1 MGENAVLGVLL
12 VGALGLAAGCGSV
25 EARSAAPVRPP
36 SVRGTDRFTVVG
48 TGDFLLH
55 SVLIEQAAAD
65 SRKGGGYDFMPM
77 LAQLK
82 PVIGQ
87 ADLAVCHIETPL
99 GSRSGPFSGYPV
111 FDSPPQIVKAI
122 RRLGYDTC
130 STASNH
136 AIDQGE
142 RGVRRTLDALDRAG
156 IGHAGT
162 ARSRREAER
171 IDLRDVKGVKV
182 AHFAYTYGTNG
193 IPKPSGAPWLVN
205 DTLKPA
211 RILADAARAKS
222 AGAEVVVVSL
232 HWGEEYRHGPTGEQR
247 RLARRLLH
255 SDDIDL
261 ILGDHVHVVQPFE
274 RINGKWVAYGM
285 GNQVANPSANIGAT
299 HEGLVARFTFS
310 RDVRGRWRAR
320 PSFVPTFVRPGPP
333 IRLRTLTAN
342 SSAQGVVDD
351 TKRVVRSLGYDVPI
365 APDDVIRPP
374 SAGPQALRNGEPS
387 QVTSLSK
394 R

>member
-1 MGENAVLGVLL
+1 MGASDRVAAGVL
-12 VGALGLAAGCGSV
+12 VIGVLAAGCGNV
-25 EARSAAPVRPP
+25 DARSAGPPKNAAKAPG
-36 SVRGTDRFTVVG
+36 VRGADRFTVVG

-55 SVLIEQAAAD
+55 SVLIQQAASDA
-65 SRKGGGYDFMPM
+65 RHRGYDFMPM
-77 LAQLK
+77 LARLR
-82 PVIGQ
+82 PVISQ

-111 FDSPPQIVKAI
+111 FNSPPQIVKAI

-136 AIDQGE
+136 AIDQGA

-162 ARSRREAER
+162 ARSAREAEK
-171 IDLRDVKGVKV
+171 IDMRDVKGVKV
-182 AHFAYTYGTNG
+182 AHLSYTYGTNG
-193 IPKPSGAPWLVN
+193 IPTPAGKPWLVN
-205 DTLKPA
+205 DTLKPS
-211 RILADAARAKS
+211 RILAAAARAKR

-232 HWGEEYRHGPTGEQR
+232 HWGEEYQHAPTAEQR
-247 RLARRLLH
+247 RLARRLLN
-255 SDDIDL
+255 SRDVDL

-274 RINGKWVAYGM
+274 RFNGKWVAYGM
-285 GNQVANPSANIGAT
+285 GNQVANPSANTEST

-310 RDVRGRWRAR
+310 RDARGRWRAQ

-333 IRLRTLTAN
+333 IRLRTLTTD
-342 SSAQGVVDD
+342 SSQRRVVER
-351 TKRVVRSLGYDVPI
+351 TKRVVRSLGYDVPL
-365 APDDVIRPP
+365 APDPMDGPP
-374 SAGPQALRNGEPS
+374 SAQRNGAPPR
-387 QVTSLSK
+387 VTSLSK